1 MAKKQYA
8 KLPHYVGYLTIT
20 ISDQGPESGYDPGVG
35 YQARLHDIFVSNDN
49 DDDLV
54 TCVHPRY
61 SYISPVVKALAIA
74 YRDLGYAVS
83 IVDCRPHGRLTTPT
97 VEDK

>member
-1 MAKKQYA
+1 MAKKQYVE
-8 KLPHYVGYLTIT
+8 HLTIT

-35 YQARLHDIFVSNDN
+35 YQARLHDIFVSDDN
-49 DDDLV
+49 DDLI

-61 SYISPVVKALAIA
+61 SYISPVVKALSIA

-83 IVDCRPHGRLTTPT
+83 IVDHRRYGRLTTPT